1 MPTRTTLAS
10 PDSEPES
17 RLPTSRQAR
26 APERGVLAVLRGL
39 APRRRLSDQEGR
51 IIAELQANRLLELA
65 GRPQP
70 AMPIELI
77 TELPR
82 IAVRYDADLPASG
95 MAQWSSGR
103 WLIALNGSEPPTR
116 LRFSLGH
123 EFKHVIDHRHVELLY
138 SSQQQAEAVADHFSA
153 CLWMPKR
160 ELTSAFTAGMQSVTD
175 LALLFA
181 VSPQA
186 MARRLTC
193 LGLRLPE
200 PRAPLGPV
208 PTPARQRRRYLRPMS
223 ALIGSRA

>member
-1 MPTRTTLAS
+1 MPRTRTAS
-10 PDSEPES
+10 PEQEP
-17 RLPTSRQAR
+17 RLPTSRSAS

-39 APRRRLSDQEGR
+39 APRRRLSDQESR

-82 IAVRYDADLPASG
+82 ISVRYDADLPASG

-103 WLIALNGSEPPTR
+103 WLIALNASEPATR

-138 SSQQQAEAVADHFSA
+138 GSDLQAEAAADHFAA

-160 ELTSAFTAGMQSVTD
+160 ELTSAYAAGMQSVAD
-175 LALLFA
+175 LALLFG
-181 VSPQA
+181 VSAQA
-186 MARRLTC
+186 MARRLTY
-193 LGLRLPE
+193 LGLRTPE
-200 PRAPLGPV
+200 PRSPLRPV
-208 PTPARQRRRYLRPMS
+208 ATPARQKRHYLRPVT
-223 ALIGSRA
+223 ALLIGGRS